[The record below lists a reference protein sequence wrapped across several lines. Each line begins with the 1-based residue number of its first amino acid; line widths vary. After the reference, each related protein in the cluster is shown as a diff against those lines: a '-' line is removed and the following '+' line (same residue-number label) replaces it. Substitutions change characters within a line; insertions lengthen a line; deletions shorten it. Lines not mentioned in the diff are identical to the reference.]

1 MRIMINVKRINE
13 QALKK
18 YLAFFAIVILLL
30 YLIIGTGLH
39 SDDYLFI
46 TRPFNGW
53 RYFFIPSVD
62 QFQELLFGLP
72 TYYVFY
78 WAYPVFGLSY
88 QWGYDLIKVVAH
100 LISLYCVFKFASDYI
115 PRDRAMIASALFV
128 LYPLHDSTVYWYMTI
143 TYTLQASVLLYAH
156 SLMRHEKFVWSLL
169 LLVYGVFGFSSPP
182 YVFGLVAIFLFER
195 KYIKAM
201 LFALPGLLYVFVYFW
216 ILKNVQGASKRID
229 THINLIAYI
238 KQLIFQTLSFI
249 EAAIGPSYWLKVYYS
264 IGSIGFFSAII
275 AIGIVIIFFFKVAS
289 FSERPQFSKSLYVG
303 LLSILMLSFGMYAL
317 TALYPQSAFNLGNRS
332 TVSGSLLIAFLLAL
346 LPLNKKTVV
355 FFALIFIFPVFG
367 LSDHWKSWNTHQKLI
382 IENIQTNKELKK
394 IEKGS
399 TVLVTG
405 NMYSLLG
412 PFSHIDFFVTQRLFT
427 SLFSNLLKTNDV
439 FPLTSHIYL
448 NNGFLI
454 DGKFGGKHALT
465 DKMYVYNS
473 ETHSVNK
480 ISLASVPQLLLQR
493 PREIRHWVQLAKG
506 TWIESGIV
514 YLNPTYA
521 RLFQ

>member
-1 MRIMINVKRINE
+1 MDNPVFKR
-13 QALKK
+13 
-18 YLAFFAIVILLL
+18 YLPFFSIVIILF
-30 YLIIGTGLH
+30 YLILGTGLH
-39 SDDYLFI
+39 SDDYMFV

-53 RYFFIPSVD
+53 LNFLIPSAD
-62 QFQELLFGLP
+62 QFQELLFGIP
-72 TYYVFY
+72 TYYAFF
-78 WAYPVFGLSY
+78 WAFPVFGFEH
-88 QWGYDLIKVVAH
+88 QWAYDLIKVVAH
-100 LISLYCVFKFASDYI
+100 VISFYGVYKFACDYI
-115 PRDRAMIASALFV
+115 PHDRAMIASALFI
-128 LYPLHDSTVYWYMTI
+128 LYPLHDTTMYWYI
-143 TYTLQASVLLYAH
+143 CAPYILLPAIIMYAH
-156 SLMRHEKFVWSLL
+156 YLMRNEKILL
-169 LLVYGVFGFSSPP
+169 SVFLLFLGVFGGFVSPP
-182 YVFGLVAIFLFER
+182 WVFGLVPIFLFER
-195 KYIKAM
+195 KYLKAI
-201 LFALPGLLYVFVYFW
+201 LFSLPGVLYTGVYFW
-216 ILKNVQGASKRID
+216 ILKNITGASKRID

-289 FSERPQFSKSLYVG
+289 YSERPQFSKSLYVG

-367 LSDHWKSWNTHQKLI
+367 LSDYWKSWNTHQKLI

-394 IEKGS
+394 IESGS
-399 TVLVTG
+399 TVMVTG

-412 PFSHIDFFVTQRLFT
+412 PFSHIDFFVTPRLFT
-427 SLFSNLLKTNDV
+427 SLFRDLLKKNDV
-439 FPLTSHIYL
+439 FPLTSNIYL
-448 NNGFLI
+448 NNSFLI
-454 DGKFGGKHALT
+454 DGKLGGKHVLS

-480 ISLASVPQLLLQR
+480 ISTSAVPKLLADR

-521 RLFQ
+521 RLFN